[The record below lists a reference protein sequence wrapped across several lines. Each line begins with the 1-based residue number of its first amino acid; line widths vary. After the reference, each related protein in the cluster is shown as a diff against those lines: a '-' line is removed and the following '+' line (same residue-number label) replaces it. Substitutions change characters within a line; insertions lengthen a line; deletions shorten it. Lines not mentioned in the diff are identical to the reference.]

1 MSKSHETSVKENRW
15 FWGGLIVESVLR
27 NSVSM
32 ATPSLPTDRYFDTG
46 SLLIGT
52 SVDTVYLE
60 RKQRMLRHGRGEL
73 GTIGFLIAFL
83 LRIPT

>member
-1 MSKSHETSVKENRW
+1 MKRRLKRINRW
-15 FWGGLIVESVLR
+15 FWGGLIVESVIR

-32 ATPSLPTDRYFDTG
+32 ATPSLPTDRCFGTG

-52 SVDTVYLE
+52 SSVDTVYLE

-73 GTIGFLIAFL
+73 GTVSFLIRFF